1 MISDSRT
8 MQRLQQHW
16 ISSKE
21 QSKSMAKP
29 SSDRNRWDYFWSE
42 YMVWSVRLICYFS
55 GVLFW
60 DSMRSSLDAI
70 IQIPLLPDAILWG
83 YSILCFGFLEQ
94 QVKQKYRPRY
104 DALTLSD
111 EAKDDRIRKERLM
124 ITAWTYCGVNFI
136 LGTIASLLVHREFSI
151 PAVLGLVGLL
161 AASLCTVVGSAMMA
175 ARNSITGELN
185 PVLMFM
191 GLCMLVPTV
200 GYVAFMFHYEFLS

>member
-1 MISDSRT
+1 
-8 MQRLQQHW
+8 
-16 ISSKE
+16 
-21 QSKSMAKP
+21 MAKR
-29 SSDRNRWDYFWSE
+29 SSHTNRWNDFWSE

-70 IQIPLLPDAILWG
+70 IQIPLLPDGILWG
-83 YSILCFGFLEQ
+83 YSILCFGVLEQ
-94 QVKQKYRPRY
+94 QVKKKYRPRY
-104 DALTLSD
+104 ESLGLSH
-111 EAKDDRIRKERLM
+111 EAKDERIRKERLM
-124 ITAWTYCGVNFI
+124 ITAWTYCGVNFV

-175 ARNSITGELN
+175 ARNSRTGELN

-191 GLCMLVPTV
+191 GVCMLIPAA
-200 GYVAFMFHYEFLS
+200 GYILFMFHYEFLA